1 MRIKT
6 TGSGPAYLLV
16 SILLVAGFLGGSAGI
31 RAEQNDAGVNSVP
44 NPGAELWRAVRERQE
59 PLPPGQLP
67 ERPSTPG
74 FVSDLSQTLLQ
85 AQGSEALSTQV
96 KGVDAPV
103 LINSFGEDWRRFR
116 MEQLIPF
123 GGYLLAGVLAV
134 ILVFALVRGR
144 VRIDGGYSG
153 KRLRRFTDFE
163 RVLHWFLASVFV
175 FLAVSGLI
183 LLFGRAALLPLMG
196 PEAFAVLAS
205 ACKEGH
211 NLFGPIFLVALV
223 VLFFHFVRQNL
234 YRRGDLGWLLRGGG
248 MLGVHASAGYFNM
261 GEKIWFWLV
270 VLGGLALSV
279 SGFTLLFPNLGQG
292 RQIMELA
299 LMVHALAA
307 LGLIVVAFGHIY
319 LGTFG
324 TEGTLQSMTTG
335 YVDLN
340 WGRSHHDGWAKECE
354 EQGQVLDPEDIVWK
368 PRQSETEAS

>member
-1 MRIKT
+1 
-6 TGSGPAYLLV
+6 
-16 SILLVAGFLGGSAGI
+16 
-31 RAEQNDAGVNSVP
+31 
-44 NPGAELWRAVRERQE
+44 
-59 PLPPGQLP
+59 
-67 ERPSTPG
+67 
-74 FVSDLSQTLLQ
+74 
-85 AQGSEALSTQV
+85 
-96 KGVDAPV
+96 
-103 LINSFGEDWRRFR
+103 
-116 MEQLIPF
+116 
-123 GGYLLAGVLAV
+123 
-134 ILVFALVRGR
+134 
-144 VRIDGGYSG
+144 
-153 KRLRRFTDFE
+153 
-163 RVLHWFLASVFV
+163 
-175 FLAVSGLI
+175 LI